1 VPDFAARFF
10 RARPSAI
17 KWLERES
24 RQLRLDVDV
33 LQARL
38 ELRATKMECQELW
51 DKITTTEK

>member
-10 RARPSAI
+10 RARPSAA
-17 KWLERES
+17 KLLERAS

-38 ELRATKMECQELW
+38 ELRATEMECQELW